1 MKDDEGTPA
10 ASGDLLI
17 AAAPAAVAMVK
28 VKAKA
33 KAKAKAASVEPAAAS
48 RVGAAALA
56 PASAMDAAALAMA
69 ATEIESV
76 EAAEV
81 VQAHTCYHCRACAPT
96 NHAATDR
103 DPTATLLSPQ
113 VQVEL
118 KKGETIMTDASLHL
132 PAAFLHEAF
141 SNRSGVPPD
150 HFELYYR
157 GKRLEGEAALSSWG
171 VRKNATIEV
180 KMRGR
185 GGMDDRKVV
194 SRWERIGN
202 VWKKIEERTPEAAAQ
217 GHSMSGIGDNLPS
230 KRLEGEAALGSWG
243 VEKDA
248 TIEVKMRG
256 RGGMN
261 TADGKQV
268 GEPSS
273 PSKVHA
279 EQKLREAQGA
289 GVKDVKAG
297 KEALPAPRKASDVIE
312 LHGGLTLKQPQASIA
327 YPPYTPCPQK
337 LL

>member
-1 MKDDEGTPA
+1 M
-10 ASGDLLI
+10 
-17 AAAPAAVAMVK
+17 
-28 VKAKA
+28 
-33 KAKAKAASVEPAAAS
+33 
-48 RVGAAALA
+48 
-56 PASAMDAAALAMA
+56 
-69 ATEIESV
+69 
-76 EAAEV
+76 
-81 VQAHTCYHCRACAPT
+81 
-96 NHAATDR
+96 
-103 DPTATLLSPQ
+103 
-113 VQVEL
+113 EL

-132 PAAFLHEAF
+132 PAACLHEAF

-256 RGGMN
+256 RGGVR
-261 TADGKQV
+261 GVRGVRGV
-268 GEPSS
+268 GGGS
-273 PSKVHA
+273 
-279 EQKLREAQGA
+279 
-289 GVKDVKAG
+289 
-297 KEALPAPRKASDVIE
+297 EALGKATTAPLRTAVE
-312 LHGGLTLKQPQASIA
+312 VTLHGGFDLKSAQASIA
-327 YPPYTPCPQK
+327 HRPTRPAHISFSNSSALTLSQPYSPY
-337 LL
+337 L